1 LHFADGREKV
11 ANDLDAMSRREK
23 EAGMKSLERLR
34 NSERELVRQARKERL
49 FRIATWVCL
58 GLAAVLAVIGLIA
71 TLA

>member
-1 LHFADGREKV
+1 
-11 ANDLDAMSRREK
+11 
-23 EAGMKSLERLR
+23 MKSLERLR